1 MNEHDSTT
9 RELKLI
15 VVDDHAI
22 FREGLRALLDMED
35 DFTVIGEASRGD
47 EAIAMVRDEP
57 PDVILL
63 DLHLPDGSGAEFC
76 RHLLRVS
83 PESKVLILSAYE
95 DDQEV
100 SAALISG
107 AAGYVLKTVGGERLA
122 DNIRSVYRGEVLLAP
137 TVAAKVVRQL
147 SRLRE
152 ETGRQEEALEV
163 LTPREREVFFLASRG
178 LKNSEIA
185 SELYLS
191 EKTIKTHLRNIYNKL
206 SLASKAELRLFAVKM
221 GLTANGPAPPT

>member
-1 MNEHDSTT
+1 MQ
-9 RELKLI
+9 ELKLL

-22 FREGLRALLDMED
+22 FREGLRALLDMEE
-35 DFTVIGEASRGD
+35 DFVVIGEASRGD
-47 EAIAMVRDEP
+47 EAVAMVDEDP

-63 DLHLPDGSGAEFC
+63 DLHLPDGSGSQFC
-76 RHLLRVS
+76 KQLLRVS
-83 PESKVLILSAYE
+83 PKSKVLILSAYD

-107 AAGYVLKTVGGERLA
+107 ASGYVLKTVGGERLA

-152 ETGRQEEALEV
+152 ETNRQEEALDA

-206 SLASKAELRLFAVKM
+206 NLASKAELRLFAVRS
-221 GLTANGPAPPT
+221 GLTPETPSL

>member
-1 MNEHDSTT
+1 M

-15 VVDDHAI
+15 IVDDHAI
-22 FREGLRALLDMED
+22 FREGLRALLDMEE
-35 DFTVIGEASRGD
+35 DFQVIGEASHGA
-47 EAIAMVRDEP
+47 EAVAMVAEEP

-63 DLHLPDGSGAEFC
+63 DLHLPDGLGSDFC
-76 RHLLRVS
+76 RELLGVS
-83 PESKVLILSAYE
+83 PQSRVLILSAYD
-95 DDQEV
+95 DDQEI
-100 SAALISG
+100 SAALIAG
-107 AAGYVLKTVGGERLA
+107 ASGYVLKTVGGERLA
-122 DNIRSVYRGEVLLAP
+122 DNIRSVSRGEVLLAP

-152 ETGRQEEALEV
+152 EATKQEEALDG

-185 SELYLS
+185 EELYLS

-206 SLASKAELRLFAVKM
+206 NLTSKAELRLFAVRM
-221 GLTANGPAPPT
+221 GLVPDAKA

>member
-1 MNEHDSTT
+1 MEN
-9 RELKLI
+9 LKLL

-47 EAIAMVRDEP
+47 EAVTIASEEE

-63 DLHLPDGSGAEFC
+63 DLHLPDGNGSSFC
-76 RHLLRVS
+76 RELHRVS
-83 PESKVLILSAYE
+83 PKSKVLILSAYD

-100 SAALISG
+100 SAALIAG
-107 AAGYVLKTVGGERLA
+107 AAGYVLKTVGGGRLA
-122 DNIRSVYRGEVLLAP
+122 DNIRSVNRGEVLLPP
-137 TVAAKVVRQL
+137 TVAAKVIQQL
-147 SRLRE
+147 SRFQK
-152 ETGRQEEALEV
+152 ETGRQEEALNA

-178 LKNSEIA
+178 LRNAEIA
-185 SELYLS
+185 SDLYLS

-206 SLASKAELRLFAVKM
+206 NLTSKAELRLFAVKT
-221 GLTANGPAPPT
+221 GLSSETES

>member
-1 MNEHDSTT
+1 MSEKDVAM
-9 RELKLI
+9 RELKLLI
-15 VVDDHAI
+15 VDDHAI
-22 FREGLRALLDMED
+22 FREGLRALLDMEE
-35 DFTVIGEASRGD
+35 DFAVIGEASRGD
-47 EAIAMVRDEP
+47 EAVTMVADEA
-57 PDVILL
+57 PDVVLL
-63 DLHLPDGSGAEFC
+63 DLHLPDGNGAEFC
-76 RHLLRVS
+76 RQLLEVS
-83 PESKVLILSAYE
+83 PNSRVLILSAYD

-100 SAALISG
+100 SAALIAG

-122 DNIRSVYRGEVLLAP
+122 DNIRAVYRGEVLLAP

-178 LKNSEIA
+178 LKNAEIA
-185 SELYLS
+185 AELFLS

-206 SLASKAELRLFAVKM
+206 NLTSKAELRLFAVKM
-221 GLTANGPAPPT
+221 GLTAETPS

>member
-1 MNEHDSTT
+1 MGK
-9 RELKLI
+9 LKLL

-22 FREGLRALLDMED
+22 FREGLRALLDMEE
-35 DFTVIGEASRGD
+35 DFSVIGEASRGD
-47 EAIAMVRDEP
+47 EAVAIVADEM

-63 DLHLPDGSGAEFC
+63 DLHLPDGNGSDFC
-76 RHLLRVS
+76 RQLLQVS
-83 PESKVLILSAYE
+83 PASKVLILSAYD

-100 SAALISG
+100 SAALIAG
-107 AAGYVLKTVGGERLA
+107 ASGYVLKTVGGERLA
-122 DNIRSVYRGEVLLAP
+122 DNIRSVFQGEVLLAP

-152 ETGRQEEALEV
+152 ETGRQEEALEA
-163 LTPREREVFFLASRG
+163 LTPREREVFHLASRG

-185 SELYLS
+185 DELYLS

-206 SLASKAELRLFAVKM
+206 NLASKAELRLFAVKM
-221 GLTANGPAPPT
+221 GLPPEAQA

>member
-1 MNEHDSTT
+1 MIEGGGAV
-9 RELKLI
+9 RELKLLI
-15 VVDDHAI
+15 VDDHAI
-22 FREGLRALLDMED
+22 FREGLRALLDMEE
-35 DFTVIGEASRGD
+35 DFTVIGEASAGK
-47 EAIAMVRDEP
+47 EALSMVVDEP

-63 DLHLPDGSGAEFC
+63 DLHLPDGSGADFC
-76 RHLLRVS
+76 RQLLEVTPQSR
-83 PESKVLILSAYE
+83 VLILSAYD

-107 AAGYVLKTVGGERLA
+107 ASGYVLKTVGGERLA
-122 DNIRSVYRGEVLLAP
+122 DNIRSVYGGEVLLAP

-147 SRLRE
+147 SRLKE
-152 ETGRQEEALEV
+152 DAGRQEEALEV

-185 SELYLS
+185 AELYLS

-206 SLASKAELRLFAVKM
+206 NLASKAELRLFAVRM
-221 GLTANGPAPPT
+221 GLVPESKGY

>member
-1 MNEHDSTT
+1 MQ
-9 RELKLI
+9 ELKLL

-35 DFTVIGEASRGD
+35 DFVVIGEASRGD
-47 EAIAMVRDEP
+47 EAVAMVAEEP
-57 PDVILL
+57 VDVILL
-63 DLHLPDGSGAEFC
+63 DLHLPDGSGAQFC
-76 RHLLRVS
+76 RHLLQVS
-83 PESKVLILSAYE
+83 PKSKVLILSAYD

-107 AAGYVLKTVGGERLA
+107 ASGYVLKTVGGERLA
-122 DNIRSVYRGEVLLAP
+122 DNIRSVHRGEVLLAP

-152 ETGRQEEALEV
+152 ETDRQEEALEA

-185 SELYLS
+185 AELYLS

-206 SLASKAELRLFAVKM
+206 NLASKAELRLFAVKT
-221 GLTANGPAPPT
+221 GLAAETPSP